1 MSKAG
6 KSAEHEIHGAGHHRV
21 GTASLVLGA
30 TGVVF
35 GDIGTSPIY
44 ALKETFHAAGTTTND
59 IYGVVSL
66 VFWALMI
73 VVSIK
78 YLTFV
83 MRADNNGEGGILAL
97 LSLLPQKIRQATTRK
112 QTALLILVL
121 VGTALLFG
129 DSALTPAISV
139 LSATEGLG
147 LINENLEQYAVPLTV
162 VILLALFSVQSR
174 GTHSIGRV
182 FGPIMV
188 LWFVTIGG
196 FGFYQFIQ
204 SPSVIKALSP
214 TYGAAFIAHNGLHSF
229 VIFASVILAVTGAEA
244 LYADMGHFGA
254 KPIRFAWVGLVA
266 PALVL
271 CYLGQAAVVS
281 RHPEDTENPFFS
293 LAPNQAMTVYMVLIA
308 TAATVIAS
316 QALITGAFSLSRQAM
331 QLGLFP
337 RITIHHTSND
347 HEGQIYVPI
356 VNWLVGVTSIALVVG
371 FGSSSKLAHA
381 YVLAIA
387 GTMAITTVAFHRV
400 ARDVWNWKL
409 AQILPLT
416 IIFLIVDLA
425 FFAGTAVHVFHGGW
439 VPVALGGGV
448 LAVMLVW
455 RAGYRALNNVMRNSS
470 RTWQEIYSGIETGKI
485 STVPG
490 VGIFM
495 ASPAEVVPAALISH
509 VTIMHSLPETV
520 VVVTVVNETTPTAQH
535 EITVDEISHRLSR
548 VTVPV
553 GYMETINLPEIL
565 RDNLL
570 GHAELDATYYLSE
583 RRFLATDEGSLG
595 HRTEAMFSILH
606 RNSATPSQFYG
617 LPYDRVISIGTR
629 IEL

>member
-1 MSKAG
+1 MSK
-6 KSAEHEIHGAGHHRV
+6 SEHAVDHEKHRSGHHRT
-21 GTASLVLGA
+21 GTASLALGA

-44 ALKETFHAAGTTTND
+44 ALKETFHVTGSTTDD
-59 IYGVVSL
+59 IFGVVSL

-112 QTALLILVL
+112 QTSLLILVL

-147 LINENLEQYAVPLTV
+147 QINENLAQYAVPLTV
-162 VILLALFSVQSR
+162 LILIVLFSVQSR

-196 FGFYQFIQ
+196 LGLFQFLQ
-204 SPSVIKALSP
+204 EPSVIKALSP
-214 TYGAAFIAHNGLHSF
+214 TYGAAFITHNGLHSF

-281 RHPEDTENPFFS
+281 MRPEAVENPFYS
-293 LAPNQAMTVYMVLIA
+293 LAPNQAVTVYMILLA

-356 VNWLVGVTSIALVVG
+356 VNWLVGVASIALVVG

-387 GTMAITTVAFHRV
+387 GTMAITTIAFHRV
-400 ARDVWNWKL
+400 ARDVWQWKS
-409 AQILPLT
+409 AKILPLT
-416 IIFLIVDLA
+416 ILFLIVDISLL
-425 FFAGTAVHVFHGGW
+425 AGTSVHIFHGGW
-439 VPVALGGGV
+439 VPVALGGAV
-448 LAVMLVW
+448 LSVMLVW

-470 RTWQEIYSGIETGKI
+470 RTWQEIYSGIETGTI

-520 VVVTVVNETTPTAQH
+520 VVVTVVNEATPTAQH

-548 VTVPV
+548 VTIPV
-553 GYMETINLPEIL
+553 GYMETVNLPEIL
-565 RDNLL
+565 RANLL
-570 GHAELDATYYLSE
+570 GEAELNATYYLSE
-583 RRFLATDEGSLG
+583 RRFLSTDEGSLG

>member
-1 MSKAG
+1 MKQ
-6 KSAEHEIHGAGHHRV
+6 EIHDSGHHKA

-44 ALKETFHAAGTTTND
+44 ALKETFHVAGTTTND

-97 LSLLPQKIRQATTRK
+97 LSLLPQRIRQATTRK

-147 LINENLEQYAVPLTV
+147 LINENLAQYAVPLTV
-162 VILLALFSVQSR
+162 VILVALFSVQSR

-204 SPSVIKALSP
+204 APSVIKALSP

-254 KPIRFAWVGLVA
+254 KPIRFAWVGLVG

-281 RHPEDTENPFFS
+281 RNPEATENPFFS
-293 LAPNQAMTVYMVLIA
+293 LAPNQFVTVYMVLVA

-356 VNWLVGVTSIALVVG
+356 VNWLVGLTSIALVVG

-387 GTMAITTVAFHRV
+387 GTMAITTVAFYRV
-400 ARDVWNWKL
+400 ARDVWKWKL
-409 AQILPLT
+409 VQILPLT
-416 IIFLIVDLA
+416 VVFLIVDVA
-425 FFAGTAVHVFHGGW
+425 FLAGTAVHVLHGGW
-439 VPVALGGGV
+439 VPVALGAAV
-448 LAVMLVW
+448 LTVMLVW

-495 ASPAEVVPAALISH
+495 ASPAEIVPAALISH

-520 VVVTVVNETTPTAQH
+520 VVVTVVNEATPTAQH
-535 EITVDEISHRLSR
+535 DISVDEISHRLSR

-553 GYMETINLPEIL
+553 GYMETVNLPEIL
-565 RDNLL
+565 RDYLL

-583 RRFLATDEGSLG
+583 RRFLSTDEGSLG